1 VTVAKTGV
9 TPPIWTL
16 PAPPARNWG
25 LGRADIVQAAVRLA
39 DADGTDAPAL
49 RTIAKEL
56 GASTPM
62 SLYRYVHS
70 KDGLVDLMLDAANA
84 EVATPQQPGDDW
96 RAELTVVA
104 GDQWAMT
111 KRHPWFGRLV
121 HRRPPVGP
129 NALRIQEFLLATFH
143 GLGLDLP
150 SALRYARLLDGY
162 VVGQALQWAEER
174 RMRHDNALVT
184 IDDVRTQVRSW
195 APVDGDGHPL
205 SLRARDDFLA
215 GSAAPL
221 DEDKQFDL
229 GLACLLDGI
238 AGRLPR

>member
-1 VTVAKTGV
+1 MAKSGA
-9 TPPIWTL
+9 TPPIWTF
-16 PAPPARNWG
+16 PEPPARNWG
-25 LGRADIVQAAVRLA
+25 LGRPEIVRAAVRLA
-39 DADGTDAPAL
+39 DTDGTDAPAL

-62 SLYRYVHS
+62 SLYRYVHN

-84 EVATPQQPGDDW
+84 EVATPRQPGDDW
-96 RAELTVVA
+96 RAELTALA
-104 GDQWAMT
+104 GEQWSMT

-129 NALRIQEFLLATFH
+129 NALRIQEFLLATFD

-162 VVGQALQWAEER
+162 VVGQALQWAEEH
-174 RMRHDNALVT
+174 RMRRDNALT
-184 IDDVRTQVRSW
+184 TLDDVRAQVRSW
-195 APVDGDGHPL
+195 APVNGDDHPL
-205 SLRARDDFLA
+205 SRRSRANFLA

-221 DEDKQFDL
+221 DEDQQFDL

-238 AGRLPR
+238 AARLPG

>member
-1 VTVAKTGV
+1 MAKTGV
-9 TPPIWTL
+9 TPPIWTF

-25 LGRADIVQAAVRLA
+25 LGRATIVQAAVRLA
-39 DADGTDAPAL
+39 DADGNDAPAL

-62 SLYRYVHS
+62 SRYRYVHN

-84 EVATPQQPGDDW
+84 EVATPRQPAEDW

-104 GDQWAMT
+104 GNQWSMT

-129 NALRIQEFLLATFH
+129 NALRIQEFLLATFN

-174 RMRHDNALVT
+174 RMRNDNALVT
-184 IDDVRTQVRSW
+184 IDDVRNQVRSW
-195 APVDGDGHPL
+195 APVYGDDHPL
-205 SLRARDDFLA
+205 GLRSRDNFLA
-215 GSAAPL
+215 GSTAPL
-221 DEDKQFDL
+221 DEDEQFDL

-238 AGRLPR
+238 AARLPG